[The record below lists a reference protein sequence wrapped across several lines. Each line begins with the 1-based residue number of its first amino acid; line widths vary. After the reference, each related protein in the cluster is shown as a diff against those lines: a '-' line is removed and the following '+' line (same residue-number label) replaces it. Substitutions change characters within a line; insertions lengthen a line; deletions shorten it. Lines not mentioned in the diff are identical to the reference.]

1 MNPLRLLVLLVSLP
15 LLLGGCGG
23 DKKVHLELREGL
35 MYIKGS
41 DTLYTGEHSEFY
53 ENGQKK
59 SEVNYKDGR
68 VDGLS
73 VYWYENGQKKLERN
87 WKDDKQDGLWVVWY
101 KNGQKQQE
109 ENYKEG
115 KWDGLSVHWYENG
128 QKRVEVNYKANKEDG
143 LSVYWH
149 ENGQKKLEETYKD
162 GEIISEKFFNT
173 KGELVGE
180 VFSSPQRSTNTNKNR
195 QP

>member
-1 MNPLRLLVLLVSLP
+1 MNPLPFILIIVSLS

-23 DKKVHLELREGL
+23 DKKVPLELREGL

-73 VYWYENGQKKLERN
+73 VYWHENGQKKLEGN
-87 WKDDKQDGLWVVWY
+87 WKDDKQNGLWVVWY

-109 ENYKEG
+109 ENYKDG
-115 KWDGLSVHWYENG
+115 KWDGLSVYWY
-128 QKRVEVNYKANKEDG
+128 
-143 LSVYWH
+143 

-180 VFSSPQRSTNTNKNR
+180 DFPPPQRSTNTNKNR